1 MSDIEKLKRI
11 YIDEQISFIKTL
23 NAIDESLDMQRYQEA
38 RNTIETTYILLK
50 SYPIKDIEGLK

>member
-11 YIDEQISFIKTL
+11 YIAERNLFIKTL
-23 NAIDESLDMQRYQEA
+23 RAIDESIDRQRYEEA
-38 RNTIETTYILLK
+38 RNTIETTYALLR